1 MDLMPRVFLLAVGA
15 ILLLGLMFAVNAAIT
30 RESRARPFVDKDA
43 DGEPDETPDEKMRAL
58 DRKP

>member
-1 MDLMPRVFLLAVGA
+1 MDLIPRLLLLAVGA
-15 ILLLGLMFAVNAAIT
+15 TLLLGLMFAINAAIT

-58 DRKP
+58 DKEP